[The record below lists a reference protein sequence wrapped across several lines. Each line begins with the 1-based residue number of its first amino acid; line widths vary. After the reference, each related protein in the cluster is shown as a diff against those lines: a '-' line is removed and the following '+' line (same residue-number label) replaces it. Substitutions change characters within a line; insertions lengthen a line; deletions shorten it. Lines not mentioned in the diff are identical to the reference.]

1 MRIKVEQLEKFVFGV
16 LSLEEKEGEK
26 KREHW
31 IGPVMGVTIQRKPKI
46 HKERL
51 QLLRNSPA

>member
-1 MRIKVEQLEKFVFGV
+1 MRLKVEQLDKVVFSV
-16 LSLEEKEGEK
+16 LFLEEEGEK

-31 IGPVMGVTIQRKPKI
+31 IGPVMGVTIQREPKAQ
-46 HKERL
+46 KQRL